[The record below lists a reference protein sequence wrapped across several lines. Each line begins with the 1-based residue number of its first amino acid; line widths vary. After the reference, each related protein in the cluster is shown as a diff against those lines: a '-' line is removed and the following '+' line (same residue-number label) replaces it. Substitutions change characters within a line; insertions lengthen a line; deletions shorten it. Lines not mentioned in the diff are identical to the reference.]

1 MVNVTGAGEAEM
13 RVEDACKGRRV
24 IICEDHPPTRLGFR
38 QTCMV
43 LGCEVVGETGWGA
56 EAIEQ
61 VESKRPDLLIL
72 DQNLPDHIDGQM
84 VHREIRRRGLPT
96 KVLVITSYCD
106 SASFFDWINQPDG
119 PDGVLS
125 KTVSLYQLRLAII
138 QVLTTN
144 LKYIPESVWNQEQG
158 SGSNPLS
165 KLARHELRVLRDV
178 ALGWRLTD
186 IAKRQN
192 LAVSTVRSYMNAIYC
207 KLDLPT
213 NTLQAAG
220 AAYNRWIQ
228 TSSPDVLR
236 DLSTP
241 E

>member
-1 MVNVTGAGEAEM
+1 MTNVTGVREAE
-13 RVEDACKGRRV
+13 RHLEGVCKGRRV

-38 QTCMV
+38 HTCEV
-43 LGCEVVGETGWGA
+43 LGCEVVGETGSGA
-56 EAIEQ
+56 EAIEL

-72 DQNLPDHIDGQM
+72 DQNLPDHIDGQA
-84 VHREIRRRGLPT
+84 VHREIRRQGLPT

-125 KTVSLYQLRLAII
+125 KNTSLYQLRVAIVH
-138 QVLTTN
+138 VLTTN
-144 LKYIPESVWNQEQG
+144 QKYIPESVWNQEQG
-158 SGSNPLS
+158 SGRNPLS

-178 ALGWRLTD
+178 ALGHRLTD

-192 LAVSTVRSYMNAIYC
+192 LTVNTVRSYMNAIYC

-213 NTLQAAG
+213 NTLQAAA

-228 TSSPDVLR
+228 TSSPDIIR
-236 DLSTP
+236 DLSAP